1 MCLGICVQD
10 DRWSYQRNPPLPT
23 PKPSLLSLAPPHHHQ
38 SYAVSTSPRPTPSDL
53 TPENVRVA
61 GHHGHPCHHPRGWH
75 LLLSHPPHVSLH
87 ICPFHAP
94 CNVAGPSTTW
104 IHYPPKGKGSQPEKK
119 KKNHHQGR
127 WANEMSPRK
136 EVCAS
141 SSGRKPLGPF
151 NF

>member
-10 DRWSYQRNPPLPT
+10 DRWRYQRNPPLPT
-23 PKPSLLSLAPPHHHQ
+23 PKPSLLFLAPHSHQ
-38 SYAVSTSPRPTPSDL
+38 SRAMSTSPRPAPSDL
-53 TPENVRVA
+53 TPEKARVA
-61 GHHGHPCHHPRGWH
+61 GHHGHPRHHPRGWH
-75 LLLSHPPHVSLH
+75 LLLSHPPVSLH

-94 CNVAGPSTTW
+94 SFTLHIMRRGHQPRGP
-104 IHYPPKGKGSQPEKK
+104 IILPKERDPDQ
-119 KKNHHQGR
+119 KNNTNQGR

-136 EVCAS
+136 EVCAF